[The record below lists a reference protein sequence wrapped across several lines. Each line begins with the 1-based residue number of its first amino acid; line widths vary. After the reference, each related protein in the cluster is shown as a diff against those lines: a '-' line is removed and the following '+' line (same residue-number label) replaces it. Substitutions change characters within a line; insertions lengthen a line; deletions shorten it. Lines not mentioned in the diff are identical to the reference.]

1 MHALTSL
8 ASQDAQASCANGFS
22 RESVATGFNAC
33 MCAPVPMGV
42 HVDLAGPA
50 FIPALL
56 CCLRSGWSAH
66 RCAYPGFTS
75 VHGLHTHT
83 CVCVSLGLSRCWS
96 HIPHLLVQYCCI
108 CAKFVG
114 EDCLHRHKHTHHPH
128 PTQLFIFYLYISI
141 SIHIYTYM
149 HVQKP
154 IRYSA
159 LARENGLQNFCRVQA
174 SGLVRGEAEVSGRLS
189 RPAAWTDNFQ
199 TMQEEQRPQSCRRGE
214 PHLRHRPL

>member
-83 CVCVSLGLSRCWS
+83 CVCLSWADVGPTSHTLCSTAAYVRNSLAKTVYIDTST
-96 HIPHLLVQYCCI
+96 HTTHTPHSY
-108 CAKFVG
+108 
-114 EDCLHRHKHTHHPH
+114 
-128 PTQLFIFYLYISI
+128 LFFISTFLYLYIY
-141 SIHIYTYM
+141 IYACTEA
-149 HVQKP
+149 HSVQ
-154 IRYSA
+154 RTC
-159 LARENGLQNFCRVQA
+159 ARKWF
-174 SGLVRGEAEVSGRLS
+174 AEFLS
-189 RPAAWTDNFQ
+189 RAGFGTG
-199 TMQEEQRPQSCRRGE
+199 TRGS
-214 PHLRHRPL
+214 

>member
-1 MHALTSL
+1 M
-8 ASQDAQASCANGFS
+8 
-22 RESVATGFNAC
+22 ATGFNAC

-83 CVCVSLGLSRCWS
+83 CVCVSWAEQM
-96 HIPHLLVQYCCI
+96 LV
-108 CAKFVG
+108 
-114 EDCLHRHKHTHHPH
+114 PH
-128 PTQLFIFYLYISI
+128 PTPSCAVLLHMCEIRWRRLSTSTQAHTPPTPHTVIYFLSLHFY
-141 SIHIYTYM
+141 IYTYIYM

>member
-83 CVCVSLGLSRCWS
+83 CVCVSWAEQM
-96 HIPHLLVQYCCI
+96 LV
-108 CAKFVG
+108 
-114 EDCLHRHKHTHHPH
+114 PH
-128 PTQLFIFYLYISI
+128 PTPSCAVLLHMCEIRWRRLSTSTQAHTPPTPHTVIYFLSLHFY
-141 SIHIYTYM
+141 IYTYIYIYACTEA
-149 HVQKP
+149 HSVQ
-154 IRYSA
+154 RTC
-159 LARENGLQNFCRVQA
+159 ARKWF
-174 SGLVRGEAEVSGRLS
+174 AEFLS
-189 RPAAWTDNFQ
+189 RAGFGTG
-199 TMQEEQRPQSCRRGE
+199 TRGS
-214 PHLRHRPL
+214 